1 MASRTLAAT
10 AAAAFQLAAIAAFAD
25 SHPPPPTPTRVWL
38 AAGPI
43 RVVQTVNDDG
53 TRRCTLD
60 VVNGP
65 AHFGITT
72 TGPTLRIWL
81 GDRSA
86 PKPLNRGYIRIQFDN
101 AQPWW
106 VDGDADPATPSIF
119 VSSPVS
125 LADGLRFIPQLARGR
140 SVRVEMAGHTFLFS
154 LAGMLAGL
162 QATTACEAAI
172 TGRAPIR
179 RDL

>member
-10 AAAAFQLAAIAAFAD
+10 AAVAFPLAAPAFAD

-38 AAGPI
+38 DAGPI

-86 PKPLNRGYIRIQFDN
+86 AKPFNHGYIQIQFDS
-101 AQPWW
+101 AQPWL

-140 SVRVEMAGHTFLFS
+140 TVRVERAGHTLLFS
-154 LAGMLAGL
+154 LTGVLAGL

-172 TGRAPIR
+172 IGRAPIR

>member
-1 MASRTLAAT
+1 
-10 AAAAFQLAAIAAFAD
+10 
-25 SHPPPPTPTRVWL
+25 V
-38 AAGPI
+38 
-43 RVVQTVNDDG
+43 
-53 TRRCTLD
+53 
-60 VVNGP
+60 
-65 AHFGITT
+65 HFGITT

-101 AQPWW
+101 AQPWL
-106 VDGDADPATPSIF
+106 VYGDADPATPSIF

-140 SVRVEMAGHTFLFS
+140 NVRVEMAGHTFLFS
-154 LAGMLAGL
+154 LAGVLAGL

-172 TGRAPIR
+172 AGRVPIG

>member
-10 AAAAFQLAAIAAFAD
+10 AAATFQLAATAFAG

-38 AAGPI
+38 DASPI
-43 RVVQTVNDDG
+43 RVVETVNDEG

-86 PKPLNRGYIRIQFDN
+86 PKPFNRGHIRLQFDS
-101 AQPWW
+101 AQPWL

-140 SVRVEMAGHTFLFS
+140 IVRVEMAGHTFLFS
-154 LAGMLAGL
+154 LTGIVAGL